1 MRLRLII
8 VGKDKNEPIIEAA
21 QVYVER
27 IARYFPIDVV
37 ELKEEPAK
45 ASTPVARV
53 KQVEA
58 ERIEKAL
65 ADGEHAVAL
74 DERGKELTSIDLSNR
89 LKKWANE
96 GRSSVAFIIGGPNG
110 LDQEFVQKRAKET
123 WALSRMTLPHRI
135 ARLILAEQLYRACTI
150 MRGEPYHK

>member
-1 MRLRLII
+1 VRLRLII

-21 QVYVER
+21 NVYVER

-45 ASTPVARV
+45 TSTPVARV
-53 KQVEA
+53 RAVEA

-65 ADGEHAVAL
+65 SEGEHSVAL
-74 DERGKELTSIDLSNR
+74 DERGKELSSVDLSNR

-110 LDQEFVQKRAKET
+110 LDPEFVSKRAKET
-123 WALSRMTLPHRI
+123 WSLSRMTLPHRI